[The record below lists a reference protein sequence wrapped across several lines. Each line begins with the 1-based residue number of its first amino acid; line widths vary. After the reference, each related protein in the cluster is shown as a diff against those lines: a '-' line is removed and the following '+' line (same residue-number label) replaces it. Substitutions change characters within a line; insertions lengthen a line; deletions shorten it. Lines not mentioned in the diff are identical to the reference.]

1 MNGAI
6 RWMAR
11 NHVAANLLMLVFIVG
26 GIVLGFSVKQEVFP
40 EVTLDKVMV
49 SVAYP
54 GAGPEE
60 VEEGVILK
68 IEENLTGVDGIKQ
81 IKAQAAEGFGTVTA
95 ELYPDFDANQVLADV
110 KTEVDRIT
118 TFPQDAEEP
127 VITKLLN
134 RREVISVVVYG
145 EISERSLRE
154 QAERVRDDL
163 LNEPQI
169 TQVDLSGVRDYEI
182 SVEVPE
188 ENLRRYGLTLDQV
201 AARIRAAS
209 LDLPGGTIK
218 TEGGDVLIRTKERRY
233 YGPGYESIAILT
245 RPDGSEL
252 LLGEIA
258 RVRDDFAETDTS
270 ARFDGQPAAM
280 VKVYRVGNQKPN
292 DISQLVIDYVE
303 RRRNDLPP
311 SVQIASW
318 NDTTE
323 LFNSRR
329 DLLFKNAKYGLVV
342 VFFVLALFLEI
353 RLALWV
359 MLGIPISF
367 CGALLFMPAVGVSIN
382 MISMFAFIMALGI
395 VVDDAIVVGENVY
408 ENRLLDKPYP
418 LAAEEGTIQV
428 GRPVVFSILTT
439 VAAFAPLLFTG
450 GMLGKFISVI
460 PKIVIIIL
468 LVSLVESLFVLPA
481 HLSLGKRRNLDKGV
495 LARIDR
501 TRRWFGAQLDR
512 LIAGP
517 YRRTLDRCLRYRY
530 ATIAAGIA
538 MLLLG
543 VGLVGGGILKFTFMP
558 EVDGDLITVNL
569 ELPPGTPVEQTDRV
583 VQQILAAGDEAIA
596 EFDARR
602 PAGDSVLRHVYALVG
617 GTMVELGPA
626 GGGSSRSSNVSSIL
640 MMLTQSEKRGVPAVQ
655 ISNRWRELVGEVPGA
670 ETLAFSSNL
679 VRLGANIDIQ
689 LAHEDFEVLD
699 QASQQIREALGG
711 YPGVGDITD
720 TYSLGKQELKLQ
732 LTPAART
739 LGVSEQELGR
749 QLRAAFYGSEALR
762 LQRGRN
768 ELKVMV
774 RYPEAQRQH
783 QWDLEKLRIRT
794 PAGGELP
801 LLQAAEIIPGRGY
814 SQINRTDRKR
824 VINVTAS
831 VDSKRTNTQEI
842 LRELE
847 GGLLKDLQHD
857 FPGLSFN
864 MEGEQKEQAE
874 SLGTMKR
881 GFLLA
886 LLIIFALLA
895 IPLRSYSQP
904 LLIMAAIPFG
914 IVGALLGHLIMGFN
928 LSILSM
934 FGIVA
939 LAGVVVNDSLLL
951 IDYANSIRRGG
962 EALHP
967 TLMQA
972 GQRRFRPILLTSLTT
987 FGGLMPM
994 IMETSVQAQFLIP
1007 MAISLAFGIMFATFI
1022 TLLLIPAL
1030 YLILEDLRGMVGLR
1044 PLHADHVSAGLAL
1057 SAAATDEK
1065 PSQEER

>member
-11 NHVAANLLMLVFIVG
+11 NHVAANLLMLVFIIG

-68 IEENLTGVDGIKQ
+68 IEENLTGIDGIKQ
-81 IKAQAAEGFGTVTA
+81 LKAQAAEGFGTVTA
-95 ELYPDFDANQVLADV
+95 ELFSEYDANQVLADI

-134 RREVISVVVYG
+134 RHEVVSVVVYG
-145 EISERSLRE
+145 DQSERSLRE

-163 LNEPQI
+163 LNQPQI
-169 TQVDLSGVRDYEI
+169 TQVDLTGVRDYEI
-182 SVEVPE
+182 SVEIPE

-218 TEGGDVLIRTKERRY
+218 TAGGDILIRTKERRY
-233 YGPGYESIAILT
+233 FGPGYESIAITT

-270 ARFDGQPAAM
+270 ARFNGKPAAM
-280 VKVYRVGNQKPN
+280 VKVYRVGRQKPN
-292 DISQLVIDYVE
+292 EISQLVLDYVDQ
-303 RRRNDLPP
+303 RRQDLPP

-329 DLLFKNAKYGLVV
+329 DLLFKNAKYGLAV
-342 VFFVLALFLEI
+342 VFIILGLFLEI

-367 CGALLFMPAVGVSIN
+367 CGALLFMPAVDVSIN

-408 ENRLLDKPYP
+408 EHRQLNKPYP
-418 LAAEEGTIQV
+418 LAAEDGCIQV

-439 VAAFAPLLFTG
+439 VTAFAPLLFTG

-481 HLSLGKRRNLDKGV
+481 HLSLGKRRNLDRGI
-495 LARIDR
+495 LGHIDR

-512 LIAGP
+512 FIAGP
-517 YRRTLDRCLRYRY
+517 YRRTLDCCLRYRY
-530 ATIAAGIA
+530 ATIAGGLALLMLGI
-538 MLLLG
+538 
-543 VGLVGGGILKFTFMP
+543 GLVGGRILKFTFMP
-558 EVDGDLITVNL
+558 EVDGDLVTVSL
-569 ELPPGTPVEQTDRV
+569 ELPPGTPVEQTDQV
-583 VQQILAAGDEAIA
+583 VQRILAAGDQAIA
-596 EFDARR
+596 EFDAKR

-617 GTMVELGPA
+617 GTMADLGPA
-626 GGGSSRSSNVSSIL
+626 GGSSTSAANVSNIL
-640 MMLTQSEKRGVPAVQ
+640 MLLTQSEKRGVPASS

-689 LAHEDFEVLD
+689 LAHEDFRVLD
-699 QASQQIREALGG
+699 QASQRIKQALAG
-711 YPGVGDITD
+711 YPGVDDITD
-720 TYSLGKQELKLQ
+720 TYNLGKQELKLK

-739 LGVSEQELGR
+739 LGITEQELGR
-749 QLRAAFYGSEALR
+749 QLRAAFYGAEALR

-774 RYPEAQRQH
+774 RYPEEQRRH

-794 PAGGELP
+794 PSGGELP
-801 LLQAAEIIPGRGY
+801 LLQAAEIDAGRGY
-814 SQINRTDRKR
+814 SQINRSDRKR
-824 VINVTAS
+824 VINITAS
-831 VDSKRTNTQEI
+831 VDSKRANAQEI
-842 LRELE
+842 LSELK
-847 GGLLKDLQHD
+847 GGLLGDLQHD
-857 FPGLSFN
+857 YPGLSFN
-864 MEGEQKEQAE
+864 LEGEQKEQAE
-874 SLGTMKR
+874 SLGTMQR

-886 LLIIFALLA
+886 LFIIFALLA

-914 IVGALLGHLIMGFN
+914 IVGALLGHLIMGYN

-951 IDYANSIRRGG
+951 IDYANSVRRRG
-962 EALHP
+962 EELFP
-967 TLMQA
+967 TLLRA

-994 IMETSVQAQFLIP
+994 ILETSVQAQFLIP
-1007 MAISLAFGIMFATFI
+1007 MAISLAFGIMFATGI

-1030 YLILEDLRGMVGLR
+1030 YLILEVVRRMLGLR
-1044 PLHADHVSAGLAL
+1044 ESHADHADELPAAEPAGGGVGH
-1057 SAAATDEK
+1057 D
-1065 PSQEER
+1065 

>member
-26 GIVLGFSVKQEVFP
+26 GIILGLSVKQEVFP
-40 EVTLDKVMV
+40 EVTLDKIQV
-49 SVAYP
+49 SVSYP

-81 IKAQAAEGFGTVTA
+81 LKAQAAEGSGTVTA
-95 ELYPDFDANQVLADV
+95 ELYPDVDANQVLTDI

-127 VITKLLN
+127 VIAKLLN

-145 EISERSLRE
+145 AHSERSLRE
-154 QAERVRDDL
+154 QAERIRDDL
-163 LNEPQI
+163 LAKEQI
-169 TQVDLSGVRDYEI
+169 TQVDLTGVRDYEI
-182 SVEVPE
+182 SVEISE
-188 ENLRRYGLTLDQV
+188 ENLRRFGLTLEQV
-201 AARIRAAS
+201 AGRIRQAS

-218 TEGGDVLIRTKERRY
+218 TAGGDILIRTKERRY
-233 YGPGYESIAILT
+233 TGPGYEEIVILT
-245 RPDGSEL
+245 KTDGTEL
-252 LLGEIA
+252 RLGEIA
-258 RVRDDFAETDTS
+258 RVRDSFAETDTT
-270 ARFDGQPAAM
+270 ARFDGKPAAM
-280 VKVYRVGNQKPN
+280 VKIYRVGNQKPN
-292 DISQLVIDYVE
+292 EISRLVLEYVE
-303 RRRNDLPP
+303 QRRLELPE
-311 SVQIASW
+311 SVGIASW

-323 LFNSRR
+323 LFKSRR
-329 DLLFKNAKYGLVV
+329 DLLFKNAKYGLIV
-342 VFFVLALFLEI
+342 VFLILGLFLEI

-367 CGALLFMPAVGVSIN
+367 FGALLFMPAVDVSIN

-395 VVDDAIVVGENVY
+395 VVDDAIVVGENIY
-408 ENRLLDKPYP
+408 EHRQLDKPYP
-418 LAAEEGTIQV
+418 QAAEEGSIQV

-439 VAAFAPLLFTG
+439 VAAFSPLLFTG

-481 HLSLGKRRNLDKGV
+481 HLSFGKRRSLDKG
-495 LARIDR
+495 LLGRIDR
-501 TRRWFGAQLDR
+501 TRRWFGGQLDR

-517 YRRTLDRCLRYRY
+517 YRRVLNLCLHYRY
-530 ATIAAGIA
+530 ATLSGGLA

-543 VGLVGGGILKFTFMP
+543 VGLVAGGVLKFTFMP
-558 EVDGDLITVNL
+558 EVDGDVVLVDL
-569 ELPPGTPVEQTDRV
+569 KLAPGTPAAQTDRV
-583 VQQILAAGDEAIA
+583 VQRILQAGDQAVA
-596 EFDARR
+596 EFDERR
-602 PAGDSVLRHVYALVG
+602 EAGDSVLRHVYAIVG
-617 GTMVELGPA
+617 GTMVDAGPM
-626 GGGSSRSSNVSSIL
+626 GGSASSASNIANL
-640 MMLTQSEKRGVPAVQ
+640 AMLLTQSEARGVPAAK
-655 ISNRWRELVGEVPGA
+655 IGNRWRELVGEVPGA
-670 ETLAFSSNL
+670 ETLSFTSNL
-679 VRLGANIDIQ
+679 MRLGANIDIQ
-689 LAHEDFEVLD
+689 LAHTDFAVLD
-699 QASQQIREALGG
+699 QVSQQIEAALAG
-711 YPGVGDITD
+711 YPGVGDIAD
-720 TYSLGKQELKLQ
+720 NYSLGKQELKVRL
-732 LTPAART
+732 LPAART
-739 LGVSEQELGR
+739 LGISEAELGR
-749 QLRAAFYGSEALR
+749 QLRSAFYGAEALR

-774 RYPEAQRQH
+774 RYPEADRRQL
-783 QWDLEKLRIRT
+783 WNLENMRIRT
-794 PAGGELP
+794 PGGGELP
-801 LLQAAEIIPGRGY
+801 LLQAAEVIPGRGY

-831 VDSKRTNTQEI
+831 VDSSRASTQEI
-842 LRELE
+842 LAELKA
-847 GGLLKDLQHD
+847 GLLAELVRDY
-857 FPGLSFN
+857 PGLTFN

-874 SLGTMKR
+874 SLGSMQR
-881 GFLLA
+881 GFQLALFIIFTLLA
-886 LLIIFALLA
+886 V
-895 IPLRSYSQP
+895 PLRSYSQP

-914 IVGALLGHLIMGFN
+914 IVGALLGHLIMGYN

-962 EALHP
+962 EELLP

-994 IMETSVQAQFLIP
+994 ILETSVQAQFLIP
-1007 MAISLAFGIMFATFI
+1007 MAISLAFGILFATGI

-1030 YLILEDLRGMVGLR
+1030 YMILEDFRRLFGLR
-1044 PLHADHVSAGLAL
+1044 EQHADHAELVEA
-1057 SAAATDEK
+1057 K
-1065 PSQEER
+1065 R

>member
-11 NHVAANLLMLVFIVG
+11 NHVAANLLMMVFIVG
-26 GIVLGFSVKQEVFP
+26 GIILGFSVKQEVFP
-40 EVTLDKVMV
+40 EVTLDKVQV
-49 SVAYP
+49 SVVYP

-68 IEENLTGVDGIKQ
+68 IEENLTGIDGIKQ
-81 IKAQAAEGFGTVTA
+81 IKALAAEGFGTVTA
-95 ELYPDFDANQVLADV
+95 ELYPDVDPNQVLADV

-118 TFPQDAEEP
+118 TFPLDAEEP

-134 RREVISVVVYG
+134 RHEVISVVVHG
-145 EISERSLRE
+145 DAPERSLRE

-163 LNEPQI
+163 LNLPQI
-169 TQVDLSGVRDYEI
+169 TQVDLTGVRDYEI

-188 ENLRRYGLTLDQV
+188 ENLRRYNLTLDQV

-218 TEGGDVLIRTKERRY
+218 TDGGDILIRTKERRY
-233 YGPGYESIAILT
+233 YGPGYEAIVVAT

-252 LLGEIA
+252 RLGEIA
-258 RVRDDFAETDTS
+258 RVKDSFAETDTF

-280 VKVYRVGNQKPN
+280 VKIYRVGQQKPN
-292 DISQLVIDYVE
+292 EIAQLVRDYVE
-303 RRRNDLPP
+303 QRRHDLPP
-311 SVQIASW
+311 SVHIADW

-329 DLLFKNAKYGLVV
+329 DLLFKNAKYGLLVV
-342 VFFVLALFLEI
+342 LVILGLFLEI

-367 CGALLFMPAVGVSIN
+367 CGALLFMPAVDVSVN

-408 ENRLLDKPYP
+408 EHRLMNKPYP
-418 LAAEEGTIQV
+418 LAAEEGSVQV
-428 GRPVVFSILTT
+428 SQPVVFSILTT

-468 LVSLVESLFVLPA
+468 LVSLVESLFVLPS
-481 HLSLGKRRNLDKGV
+481 HLSLGRRRNLDKG
-495 LARIDR
+495 LLGRIDR
-501 TRRWFGAQLDR
+501 TRRWFGRQLDR
-512 LIAGP
+512 FIAGP
-517 YRRTLDRCLRYRY
+517 YRRTLNWCLRYRY
-530 ATIAAGIA
+530 ATVAAGLA
-538 MLLLG
+538 MLMLAA
-543 VGLVGGGILKFTFMP
+543 GLVGGRILKFTFMP
-558 EVDGDLITVNL
+558 EVDGDLVTVNL
-569 ELPPGTPVEQTDRV
+569 ELPPGTPVEQTDAV
-583 VQQILAAGDEAIA
+583 VQRILKAGDQAVA

-602 PAGDSVLRHVYALVG
+602 SDGRSVLRHVYALVG
-617 GTMVELGPA
+617 GTIAGLGPA
-626 GGGSSRSSNVSSIL
+626 DGSSTTASNVANLL
-640 MMLTQSEKRGVPAVQ
+640 MMLTQSEKRGVPAVD

-670 ETLAFSSNL
+670 ETLTFSSNL

-689 LAHEDFEVLD
+689 IAHEDFGVLD
-699 QASQQIREALGG
+699 QASQRIKTALAA
-711 YPGVGDITD
+711 YPGVGDIAD
-720 TYSLGKQELKLQ
+720 NYNLGKQELKLQ

-739 LGVSEQELGR
+739 LGVTEQELGR

-774 RYPEAQRQH
+774 RYPEEQRRH
-783 QWDLEKLRIRT
+783 LWSLETMRIRT
-794 PAGGELP
+794 PDGGELP
-801 LLQAAEIIPGRGY
+801 LRQAASIEPGRGY
-814 SQINRTDRKR
+814 SQINRSDRKR

-831 VDSKRTNTQEI
+831 VDSHRANTQEVLAE
-842 LRELE
+842 LR
-847 GGLLKDLQHD
+847 GGLFQGLQHD
-857 FPGLSFN
+857 YPGLSFN
-864 MEGEQKEQAE
+864 MEGEQKEQKE
-874 SLGTMKR
+874 SLDTMKR

-886 LLIIFALLA
+886 LFAIFALLA

-962 EALHP
+962 EELFP

-994 IMETSVQAQFLIP
+994 ILETSVQAQFLIP
-1007 MAISLAFGIMFATFI
+1007 MAISLGFGIMFATGI

-1030 YLILEDLRGMVGLR
+1030 YLILEDVRNLIGLR
-1044 PLHADHVSAGLAL
+1044 ADHGSHHADLEKL
-1057 SAAATDEK
+1057 S
-1065 PSQEER
+1065 